1 MPMTF
6 AVMENERM
14 VTGMAEYIEREA
26 LRNAVESIDWYSV
39 CRGKL
44 TTGAKSSENALY
56 KANDIYA
63 AIDNAPSADV
73 APVRRG
79 RWDDEHKCTVCR
91 NEAFCKISN
100 IQPDYDYD
108 WEENLVETGG
118 YIWDTEWLET
128 TYCPHCGAKMDG
140 GAD

>member
-1 MPMTF
+1 
-6 AVMENERM
+6 
-14 VTGMAEYIEREA
+14 MAEYIERET
-26 LRNAVESIDWYSV
+26 LMKRFCERCDEEMPESTCEPSLCFPREVI
-39 CRGKL
+39 K
-44 TTGAKSSENALY
+44 TTQA
-56 KANDIYA
+56 
-63 AIDNAPSADV
+63 ADV
-73 APVRRG
+73 APVRHG

>member
-1 MPMTF
+1 MTTD
-6 AVMENERM
+6 EL
-14 VTGMAEYIEREA
+14 I
-26 LRNAVESIDWYSV
+26 
-39 CRGKL
+39 
-44 TTGAKSSENALY
+44 NALECMESETGSL
-56 KANDIYA
+56 A
-63 AIDNAPSADV
+63 ASDV
-73 APVRRG
+73 ATVRRG

-91 NEAFCKISN
+91 NEAFCKIRN